1 MIRTRITELLE
12 IEHPIIQGG
21 MMAVGL
27 AELASAVSNGG
38 GLGILTALTQPTPE
52 LLRQEI
58 RRCREM
64 TRKPFGVNLT
74 LLPTINPV
82 PYDEYV
88 QVIIDEGIK
97 IVETAGRSPEK
108 YMAAFNAA
116 GVKVLHKCTSVR
128 HALKAQ
134 AIGCSAA
141 SVDGFECAG
150 HPGEDDV
157 PTLVLLPCA
166 AANLS
171 IPMIASGGIGNGQ
184 GLAAALALGAEAVNM
199 GTRFVATQEAPVH
212 DNVKQMMVQS
222 SELDT
227 ALIFRSLKNTAR
239 IYKNSIA
246 KEVLSIES
254 KPGDTDFSELQH
266 LVAGKR
272 GRENVLEKGDTDDG
286 VWTAGLVMGLIDDVP
301 TCAELIRRMVAE
313 AEEIIAARL
322 SGMLV
327 TTARQSAVAV

>member
-1 MIRTRITELLE
+1 MIKTRVTEMLG
-12 IEHPIIQGG
+12 IQHPIIQGG

-27 AELASAVSNGG
+27 AELASAVSNAG
-38 GLGILTALTQPTPE
+38 GLGIITALTQPTPDD
-52 LLRQEI
+52 LRKEI
-58 RRCREM
+58 ARCKEM
-64 TRKPFGVNLT
+64 TDKPFGVNVT

-88 QVIIDEGIK
+88 QAIIEGGVK
-97 IVETAGRSPEK
+97 VVETAGRSPEAF
-108 YMAAFNAA
+108 MPAFNAA
-116 GVKVLHKCTSVR
+116 GVKVIHKCTSVR
-128 HALKAQ
+128 HALKAE
-134 AIGCSAA
+134 AIGCAAA

-150 HPGEDDV
+150 HPGEDDI
-157 PTLVLLPCA
+157 PNMVLLPCA
-166 AANLS
+166 AAKLS

-199 GTRFVATQEAPVH
+199 GTRFVATKEAPVH
-212 DNVKQMMVQS
+212 QNVKDMMVQS

-246 KEVLSIES
+246 KQVLEIES
-254 KPGDTDFSELQH
+254 KPGDTDFTDLQP

-286 VWTAGLVMGLIDDVP
+286 VWTAGLVMGLIDDIP
-301 TCAELIRRMVAE
+301 SCQELVERMVSEAE
-313 AEEIIAARL
+313 AIIGQRL
-322 SGMLV
+322 AGMLS
-327 TTARQSAVAV
+327 TAPSAIAS